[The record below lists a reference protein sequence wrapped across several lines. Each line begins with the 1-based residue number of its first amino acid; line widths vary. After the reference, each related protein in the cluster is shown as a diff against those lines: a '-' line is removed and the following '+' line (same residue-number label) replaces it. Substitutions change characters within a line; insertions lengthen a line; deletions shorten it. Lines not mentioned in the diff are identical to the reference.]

1 MAKPISV
8 DLRCRLVAAVVSGLP
23 RRAAAERFGVSA
35 TTAVRWVSLSKSTG
49 TIDPKPQGG
58 DMRSRRI
65 EAFGP
70 ANLAAIDAQKDIL
83 LVELAEM
90 L

>member
-1 MAKPISV
+1 
-8 DLRCRLVAAVVSGLP
+8 
-23 RRAAAERFGVSA
+23 
-35 TTAVRWVSLSKSTG
+35 
-49 TIDPKPQGG
+49 
-58 DMRSRRI
+58 MRSRRI